1 MEQNLQY
8 IEDLQ
13 IIKKLL
19 LQSKV
24 TSCKET
30 RMATIT
36 VTIDKVN
43 DYIREEEKKIH
54 DFEIE
59 MEKN

>member
-19 LQSKV
+19 LESKV

-43 DYIREEEKKIH
+43 DYIK
-54 DFEIE
+54 
-59 MEKN
+59 